1 VAGSVSRYLGISN
14 KVAMLF
20 SMLFLLKD
28 SLLLAICLGE
38 KKLFSYFSIENTILN
53 AVSKRQLAMANMP
66 WPKHYSVIFQL
77 KIF

>member
-20 SMLFLLKD
+20 SMLFLLKG

-53 AVSKRQLAMANMP
+53 AVSKGKLAMAIRLGQ
-66 WPKHYSVIFQL
+66 KTIQL
-77 KIF
+77 FFN